1 MSAVPAHPRDALFA
15 GEKPFPS
22 IAVCEHIAGSE
33 KLILKSFALQE
44 EIGPLFD
51 LTCDCE
57 DGARPGQEIE
67 HAKMVARLLASPGNR
82 HRMAGARIHDATH
95 PSWRQDVEILL
106 GEAGELIA
114 YLTLPKIDSARQAL
128 TMIDHVRESAVRLGL
143 AREIPIHVL
152 LETHGGI
159 REAHQIAALP
169 WMQTL
174 DFGLMDLVSAH
185 HGAIPASAMRSPGQ
199 FEHRL
204 LVRAKTELAA
214 AALANGI
221 VPADGVTLDI
231 RNPQTAHQDALRAR
245 GEFGFLRK
253 WSIHP
258 TQIMPIINAMKPEH
272 SEVQAGAD
280 ILMAAQKAAWGPIQ
294 FEGEMH
300 DRATYRY
307 YWELLQKAKVT
318 GMTLPTEA
326 ERAFFQP
333 IISSTQ

>member
-33 KLILKSFALQE
+33 KLIRKSFALQE

-57 DGARPGQEIE
+57 DGASRGQEVE
-67 HAKMVARLLASPGNR
+67 HAKMVARMLLNPANR
-82 HRMAGARIHDATH
+82 FRMAGARIHDSTH
-95 PSWRQDVEILL
+95 PAWRTDVEILL
-106 GEAGELIA
+106 GEAGEFVS
-114 YLTLPKIDSARQAL
+114 YLTLPKIDSATQAL
-128 TMIDHVRESAVRLGL
+128 KMIEHVRESALHLGL

-199 FEHRL
+199 FEHKL
-204 LVRAKTELAA
+204 LVRARCELVA
-214 AALANGI
+214 AALAQGI
-221 VPADGVTLDI
+221 VPSDGVTLDI
-231 RNPQTAHQDALRAR
+231 RNPATAHQDALRAR
-245 GEFGFLRK
+245 REFGFMRK

-258 TQIMPIINAMKPEH
+258 GQIMPIINAMKPDH
-272 SEVQAGAD
+272 SEVQIGSD
-280 ILMAAQKAAWGPIQ
+280 ILLAAQKAAWGPIQ
-294 FEGEMH
+294 HSGEMH

-307 YWELLQKAKVT
+307 YWGLLQNAKMT
-318 GMTLPTEA
+318 GMALPPEA
-326 ERAFFQP
+326 MQAFF
-333 IISSTQ
+333 

>member
-1 MSAVPAHPRDALFA
+1 MNAVPAHPRDALFA

-51 LTCDCE
+51 VTCDCE
-57 DGARPGQEIE
+57 DGARPGQEVE
-67 HAKMVARLLASPGNR
+67 HAKMVARVLLGSANR

-106 GEAGELIA
+106 GEAGEHIA
-114 YLTLPKIDSARQAL
+114 YLTLPKVDSARQAL
-128 TMIDHVRESAVRLGL
+128 TMIDHVRESALRLGL
-143 AREIPIHVL
+143 AGEIPIHVL

-199 FEHRL
+199 FEHKL

-214 AALANGI
+214 AALAQGI
-221 VPADGVTLDI
+221 VPAEGVTLDI

-245 GEFGFLRK
+245 REFGFLRK

-258 TQIMPIINAMKPEH
+258 SQIMPIIDAMKPEH
-272 SEVQAGAD
+272 SEVQVAAG
-280 ILMAAQKAAWGPIQ
+280 ILVAAQKVDWGPIQ

-318 GMTLPTEA
+318 GMSLPAEA
-326 ERAFFQP
+326 QQAFF
-333 IISSTQ
+333 

>member
-1 MSAVPAHPRDALFA
+1 MNAVPAHPRDALFA

-33 KLILKSFALQE
+33 KLILKSLALQE

-51 LTCDCE
+51 VTCDCE
-57 DGARPGQEIE
+57 DGARPGQEVE
-67 HAKMVARLLASPGNR
+67 HAKMVARVLLGSANR

-95 PSWRQDVEILL
+95 PSWRRDVEILL
-106 GEAGELIA
+106 GEAGEHIA
-114 YLTLPKIDSARQAL
+114 YLTLPKVDSARQAL
-128 TMIDHVRESAVRLGL
+128 TMIDHVRESALRLGL

-199 FEHRL
+199 FEHKL
-204 LVRAKTELAA
+204 LVRAKSELAA
-214 AALANGI
+214 AALAQGI
-221 VPADGVTLDI
+221 VPAEGVTLDI

-245 GEFGFLRK
+245 REFGFLRK

-258 TQIMPIINAMKPEH
+258 SQIMPIIDAMKPEH
-272 SEVQAGAD
+272 SEVQVAAG
-280 ILMAAQKAAWGPIQ
+280 ILVAAQKVDWGPIQ

-318 GMTLPTEA
+318 GMSLPAEA
-326 ERAFFQP
+326 QQAFF
-333 IISSTQ
+333 

>member
-1 MSAVPAHPRDALFA
+1 MNAVPAHPRDALFA

-51 LTCDCE
+51 VTCDCE
-57 DGARPGQEIE
+57 DGARPGQEVE
-67 HAKMVARLLASPGNR
+67 HAKMVARVLLGSANR

-95 PSWRQDVEILL
+95 PSWRRDVEILL
-106 GEAGELIA
+106 GEAGEHIA
-114 YLTLPKIDSARQAL
+114 YLTLPKVDSARQAL
-128 TMIDHVRESAVRLGL
+128 TMIDHVRESALRLGL

-199 FEHRL
+199 FEHKL
-204 LVRAKTELAA
+204 LVRAKSELAA
-214 AALANGI
+214 AALAQGI
-221 VPADGVTLDI
+221 VPAEGVTLDI

-245 GEFGFLRK
+245 REFGFLRK

-258 TQIMPIINAMKPEH
+258 SQIMPIIDAMKPEH
-272 SEVQAGAD
+272 SEVQVAAG
-280 ILMAAQKAAWGPIQ
+280 ILVAAQKVDWGPIQ

-318 GMTLPTEA
+318 GMSLPAEA
-326 ERAFFQP
+326 QQAFF
-333 IISSTQ
+333 